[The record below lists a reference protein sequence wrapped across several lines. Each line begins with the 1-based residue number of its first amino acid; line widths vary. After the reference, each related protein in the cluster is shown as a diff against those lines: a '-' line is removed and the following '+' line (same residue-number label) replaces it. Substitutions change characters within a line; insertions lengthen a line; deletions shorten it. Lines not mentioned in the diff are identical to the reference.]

1 RMFSYVGIIGGI
13 SVIVVISFLV
23 LLHKERRKT
32 REFYEKNGGPTLERA
47 KNIKIFKKEEP
58 VPILKES
65 NLIGRGGF
73 GVVYK
78 GTLGKEQVA
87 VKQPIS
93 ASLLENDQFANE
105 VIIQSQVIHKNIV
118 RLIGC
123 CLEVG
128 TPLLVYEFLSGG
140 SLDDI
145 LHSKDKKPLNLD
157 IRLSIAVES
166 ADGFAYMHSKTNTKI
181 LHGDVKPANILL
193 DDKFVPKISDFG
205 ISRLLAG
212 DKDHT
217 GKVIGDLSYMDPVYL
232 QSGLL
237 TEKSDVYS
245 FGVVLLELLSRKKA
259 THSDNNSLVKSFL
272 EAHNNWNRAT
282 ELFDNEIVVAED
294 LELLQ
299 NLAGM
304 AVECLNLDVD
314 QRPSMADIAH
324 RLLILNKSR
333 RSYKR
338 AIMVT

>member
-1 RMFSYVGIIGGI
+1 M
-13 SVIVVISFLV
+13 
-23 LLHKERRKT
+23 
-32 REFYEKNGGPTLERA
+32 
-47 KNIKIFKKEEP
+47 
-58 VPILKES
+58 PILKES

-93 ASLLENDQFANE
+93 GSLLENDQFANE

-166 ADGFAYMHSKTNTKI
+166 ADGLAYMHSKTNTKI

-205 ISRLLAG
+205 ISRLIAR
-212 DKDHT
+212 DKKHT
-217 GKVIGDLSYMDPVYL
+217 GSVIGDMSYIDPVYL
-232 QSGLL
+232 QTGLL

-245 FGVVLLELLSRKKA
+245 CGVVLLELVSGRNA
-259 THSDNNSLVKSFL
+259 TYLDNNSLLRNFL
-272 EAHNNWNRAT
+272 DAQKKEMIPT
-282 ELFDNEIVVAED
+282 ELFDKKFQEPRD
-294 LELLQ
+294 LEILSSITRV
-299 NLAGM
+299 AMG
-304 AVECLNLDVD
+304 CLSLDVD
-314 QRPSMADIAH
+314 ERPAMTDVAE
-324 RLLILNKSR
+324 RLLMLKRSR
-333 RSYKR
+333 K
-338 AIMVT
+338 